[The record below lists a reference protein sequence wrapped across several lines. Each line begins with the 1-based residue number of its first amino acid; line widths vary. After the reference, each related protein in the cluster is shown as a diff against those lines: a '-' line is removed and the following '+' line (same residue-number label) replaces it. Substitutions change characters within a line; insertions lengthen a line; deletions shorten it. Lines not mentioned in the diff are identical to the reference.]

1 MNREYEQIKTILLG
15 LSEITNTQYNRLIKV
30 YGEDVLIDTIKEL
43 YNEDNSILLK
53 IGKFLSDL
61 YLNLDLD
68 EVIMDAYDYYI
79 KDIKNVDK
87 KNDDEKNKL
96 LNEIVA
102 IVGKLNELFDKFEI
116 VTDMDNKNKVP
127 WLGDKVEYCFN
138 NCTDMNLLNNIRNLY
153 HEYVKKRNI
162 FLESYLKF
170 VIMVAK
176 TFRSSENGL
185 DLEDLIQYGNMGLIR
200 AIEMYDSNKDV
211 EFLTYAGYWVKQSI
225 IYNSKKVMYPI
236 KFPVHWYETRNKWA
250 RAIECLIQKLGRYPT
265 LDEISLYIDMEPK
278 KLQMILH
285 SFQMFS
291 SLDELMEC
299 NLDEI
304 TNECVCEYDRSMIEL
319 IEDNNFSLD
328 RNIEYEEM
336 SSELEYYMN
345 LCLNDRERF
354 ILKSRF
360 GFIDGIGISELAKM
374 YGISESRVYEIIRK
388 SCGKLY
394 RNNEFKKMK
403 VYLR

>member
-1 MNREYEQIKTILLG
+1 MNNDYEQIKAILLG
-15 LSEITNTQYNRLIKV
+15 LSSVSDSQYNRLIDV

-53 IGKFLSDL
+53 IGKFVSDL

-87 KNDDEKNKL
+87 KTDDEKNKL
-96 LNEIVA
+96 FDEIVI
-102 IVGKLNELFDKFEI
+102 IVRKLNKLFGKFEK
-116 VTDMDNKNKVP
+116 VSDMDNKCIVP
-127 WLGDKVEYCFN
+127 WLSDKIEYCIN
-138 NCTDMNLLNNIRNLY
+138 NYKDKDLLNNIKNLY
-153 HEYVKKRNI
+153 DEYVNKRNI

-200 AIEMYDSNKDV
+200 AIEMYDSSKDV
-211 EFLTYAGYWVKQSI
+211 EFLTYAGYWIKQSI
-225 IYNSKKVMYPI
+225 IYNSKKVMYTI
-236 KFPVHWYETRNKWA
+236 KLPVHWYETRNKWA
-250 RAIECLIQKLGRYPT
+250 RAIEYLTQKFGRYPT
-265 LDEISLYIDMEPK
+265 FDEVALYIDMEPK
-278 KLQMILH
+278 KLQMIIN

-291 SLDELMEC
+291 SLDELIEC
-299 NLDEI
+299 NLDEP
-304 TNECVCEYDRSMIEL
+304 TDECACEYDRSMIEL
-319 IEDNNFSLD
+319 MKDNNFSLD
-328 RNIEYEEM
+328 SDMEYNDL
-336 SSELEYYMN
+336 SSELEYYMD
-345 LCLNDRERF
+345 LCLNERERF

-360 GFIDGIGISELAKM
+360 GFIDEISVLELAKM
-374 YGISESRVYEIIRK
+374 YGISESRVYQIIK
-388 SCGKLY
+388 DSCGKLF
-394 RNNEFKKMK
+394 RNKEFKKMK

>member
-1 MNREYEQIKTILLG
+1 MNNDYEQIKTILLG
-15 LSEITNTQYNRLIKV
+15 LSSVSDSQYNRLIDV

-53 IGKFLSDL
+53 IGKFVSDL

-87 KNDDEKNKL
+87 KTDDEKNKL
-96 LNEIVA
+96 FDEIVI
-102 IVGKLNELFDKFEI
+102 IVRKLNKLFDKFEI

-153 HEYVKKRNI
+153 IEYVKKRNI

-185 DLEDLIQYGNMGLIR
+185 DFEDLIQYGNMGLIR
-200 AIEMYDSNKDV
+200 AIEMYDSSKDV
-211 EFLTYAGYWVKQSI
+211 EFLTYAGYWIKQSI
-225 IYNSKKVMYPI
+225 IYNSKKVMYTI
-236 KFPVHWYETRNKWA
+236 KLPVHWYETRNKWA
-250 RAIECLIQKLGRYPT
+250 RAIEYLTQKLGRYPT
-265 LDEISLYIDMEPK
+265 LDEIALYMDMEPK
-278 KLQMILH
+278 KLQMIIH

-291 SLDELMEC
+291 SLDELIES
-299 NLDEI
+299 NLDEP
-304 TNECVCEYDRSMIEL
+304 TDECVCEYDRSMIEL
-319 IEDNNFSLD
+319 IEDNNYSLD

-336 SSELEYYMN
+336 SFELKYYMD

-360 GFIDGIGISELAKM
+360 GFIDGIGISELSKM
-374 YGISESRVYEIIRK
+374 YGISESRVYQIVQD
-388 SCGKLY
+388 SCIKLY